1 MPSLRRTPLTGAA
14 WKAFYVHQAETE
26 GTTCT
31 YTDKSIKREEEGYL
45 SDTILDQ
52 ILSCDDYTRSP
63 DTPLV
68 DHHIVL
74 PSVPPSSL
82 DSTRK
87 RQEKVLCIS

>member
-1 MPSLRRTPLTGAA
+1 MPSLRHTPLTGAA
-14 WKAFYVHQAETE
+14 LKAFYVQQAEME
-26 GTTCT
+26 GTCT
-31 YTDKSIKREEEGYL
+31 YTDKSIKQEEEGYL

-52 ILSCDDYTRSP
+52 VLSCNDYTRSP

-68 DHHIVL
+68 DHHTVL